1 MRKIRSQWEEVSRAW
16 IEVSN
21 SLQRELAEVAP
32 MGTLCRDSSLGRLT
46 HAGRV
51 KVAAKVWLLNF

>member
-1 MRKIRSQWEEVSRAW
+1 M
-16 IEVSN
+16 
-21 SLQRELAEVAP
+21 QRELAEVAP